1 MKKLALCTAVV
12 FCCLGS
18 AAFAQTCN
26 INYCQS
32 QLENSGPLCQLT
44 AHTFLNQAA
53 AFQNCLASAREQYAG
68 CVRASC
74 PQ

>member
-26 INYCQS
+26 INYCQT
-32 QLENSGPLCQLT
+32 QLEEWGQLCQLR
-44 AHTFLNQAA
+44 AHTFLNQTA
-53 AFQNCLASAREQYAG
+53 AFQNCLGSARAQYAG
-68 CVRASC
+68 CVRYWC